1 MSITVMNFLT
11 ELMGIANVFAAGS
24 DSIGSKILVWAGSIG
39 GALVAVALIFSIVK
53 DAMGYIKG
61 SGSNSIGKIIGK
73 IILLIFMIGVITLAA
88 GGGFNTLSKT
98 LGDKAVQGTEQVV
111 RDVGI

>member
-11 ELMGIANVFAAGS
+11 ELMGIANVYAAG

-73 IILLIFMIGVITLAA
+73 IILLVFMIGVISLAA
-88 GGGFNTLSKT
+88 SGGFTGLSKT
-98 LGDKAVQGTEQVV
+98 LGNKATEGTEQVIK
-111 RDVGI
+111 DVGL